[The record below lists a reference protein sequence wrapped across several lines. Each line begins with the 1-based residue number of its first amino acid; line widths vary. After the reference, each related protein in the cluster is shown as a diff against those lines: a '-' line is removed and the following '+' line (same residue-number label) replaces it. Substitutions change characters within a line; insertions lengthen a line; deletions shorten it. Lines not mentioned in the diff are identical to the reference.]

1 MPASMS
7 RSGPNH
13 LSGLLWLLAFA
24 VIVESMLLR
33 TATRTLIHIP
43 GTQRFESWIKLL
55 AEGGRLAYYV
65 AAVSLVVTLFVLVFL
80 GFASR
85 TPRHVGMASTTVIF
99 LAVAAI
105 GRFGGLTWNTMAW
118 FTLVVLAVAGVL
130 AWRGLRSLPM
140 GLFLVSSLSAG
151 LSVVAQT
158 TENGI
163 TGGQMDVL
171 VWVAE
176 ILLVAAGLTAPLL
189 LEKPPGLVAWAVG
202 ATVAVIVIVAFTVGA
217 STVTILVLW
226 NLGIPGWLPGVV
238 YAAASASLVA
248 TLWSAA
254 VQHEQVVLV
263 GLLLLVA
270 GGVGLVSSYQTGLVF
285 VGVLLLGGLSDGV
298 GTSQNRSV
306 SVGSKDATTANS
318 VPAGRTMDEAAILNG

>member
-7 RSGPNH
+7 RSGPNR

-65 AAVSLVVTLFVLVFL
+65 AAVSLVVTLVVLVLL

-85 TPRHVGMASTTVIF
+85 TLRHVGLASTTVIF

-158 TENGI
+158 TENGV

-176 ILLVAAGLTAPLL
+176 ILLVGAGLTAPLL
-189 LEKPPGLVAWAVG
+189 LEKPPGRGHRDRGVHRGCVNCHDPRPVESGYPRL
-202 ATVAVIVIVAFTVGA
+202 ATGRRVRR
-217 STVTILVLW
+217 
-226 NLGIPGWLPGVV
+226 
-238 YAAASASLVA
+238 
-248 TLWSAA
+248 
-254 VQHEQVVLV
+254 
-263 GLLLLVA
+263 
-270 GGVGLVSSYQTGLVF
+270 
-285 VGVLLLGGLSDGV
+285 GLSQSGGDPV
-298 GTSQNRSV
+298 VSCGT
-306 SVGSKDATTANS
+306 A
-318 VPAGRTMDEAAILNG
+318 